1 MGNVSSL
8 GHGDLPHAES
18 AMKISWAIRSVQ
30 RDIRSFTSSGV
41 CDGRKLSRCGTIH
54 RKGEVCCLY
63 PIGDGGSWPWSV
75 RSYLWQRF
83 CLRSEADRRSAE
95 LPVTAPKPTPVRTE
109 ADRSMSMDE
118 YKSEQQA
125 TLDRMANQ
133 RRARLSGV
141 RTKPN

>member
-54 RKGEVCCLY
+54 QKGEVCCLY

-75 RSYLWQRF
+75 RSYLWQRY

-95 LPVTAPKPTPVRTE
+95 LPVTAPKPTSVRTE
-109 ADRSMSMDE
+109 ADRSMAMDE